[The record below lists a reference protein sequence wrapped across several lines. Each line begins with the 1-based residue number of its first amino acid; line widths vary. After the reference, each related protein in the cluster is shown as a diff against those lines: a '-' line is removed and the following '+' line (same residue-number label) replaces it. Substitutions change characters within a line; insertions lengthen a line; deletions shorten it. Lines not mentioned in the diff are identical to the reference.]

1 MKHIKKNKEP
11 EAFTKW
17 VKKNPK
23 KSWDEFVKKSGEI
36 KNILNDALLKEQGY
50 LTQETY
56 GSIHLT
62 DSGRELGKKIFDRH
76 KVIMRYLIDILNV
89 SEEVAEED
97 ACKMEHILHEETF
110 NKMKNAIEK

>member
-23 KSWDEFVKKSGEI
+23 KSRDEFTQGSGEI
-36 KNILNDALLKEQGY
+36 KDILNDALLKEQGY

-62 DSGRELGKKIFDRH
+62 DTGREIGKQIFNRH
-76 KVIMRYLIDILNV
+76 KVIMRYLIEILNV
-89 SEEVAEED
+89 SSENAEED
-97 ACKMEHILHEETF
+97 ACKMEHILSEETF
-110 NKMKNAIEK
+110 NKIKEGYEE